1 MTTVKALKEELNIA
15 DPYTKMY
22 RRPQKEQTRIVN
34 NVPLVSGYNY
44 MADILHLPVDKFGF
58 DRLLVVCDIA
68 DRSFDIEPMKN
79 KDNEDANSTLKAYE
93 RMLKRKIIKI
103 PYASMATDGGGSFK
117 GVFNKFL
124 LDNGVDHK
132 TALSGRHHQLS
143 SVDSLCRTLGELFN
157 SIMNKKELEKGKR
170 SKAWVDSVDLIRTK
184 LNHIRIKEMPTDIA
198 AYTYPIFNNGKE
210 IKDNEKLKFKEEDKQ
225 LFKMIKP
232 KYKVGDLVNVLYD
245 EPRDAL
251 GKKQNT
257 KNFRMADTTLE
268 RKKRKIISVLYYNG
282 EVPFRYLVEGISNAS
297 FTENELK
304 QI

>member
-1 MTTVKALKEELNIA
+1 MTTVKSLKQELNIDDA
-15 DPYTKMY
+15 YTKQY
-22 RRPQKEQTRIVN
+22 RRPQKEQTRIAS
-34 NVPLVSGYNY
+34 NVPLVSGLNY

-68 DRSFDIEPMKN
+68 DGAFDIEALKN
-79 KDNEDANSTLKAYE
+79 KDNEDASSTLSAYQ
-93 RMLKRKIIKI
+93 RMIKRKIVKI
-103 PYASMATDGGGSFK
+103 PEASMATDGGASFK

-124 LDNGVDHK
+124 FDNGVDHK

-143 SVDSLCRTLGELFN
+143 SVDSLCRTLGDLFN
-157 SIMNKKELEKGKR
+157 SIMNKKELSTGKS
-170 SKAWVDSVDLIRTK
+170 SKAWTSSIDLIRTK
-184 LNHIRIKEMPTDIA
+184 LNHIRIRKMPTDISE
-198 AYTYPIFNNGKE
+198 YEYPVFNNAKE
-210 IKDNEKLKFKEEDKQ
+210 IVSKLKFKEDDKPI
-225 LFKMIKP
+225 FKMLKP

-245 EPRDAL
+245 EPRDTL

-257 KNFRMADTTLE
+257 KNFRMGDTTLE
-268 RKKRKIISVLYYNG
+268 RKKRKIVSVLYYNG